1 MSRRRRRTA
10 GAPRRAPKRRNDKP
24 SLASRADPHVL
35 YEQSVQCVEAE
46 IDFVDETFEALRGR
60 QARLLR
66 EDFCGTAATACEW
79 IRRRDTNRAYGVDL
93 DPDVLA
99 WGEQHNVAKLEGG
112 AERIQ
117 LLNADVMEVATEPVD
132 AVLAMNFSYWIFK
145 ERATLRRYFERVH
158 AGLAQDGIFFLDAYG
173 GSEAFEVMKDR
184 HDYGR
189 FTYIWDQA
197 EYNPVNGHMTC
208 YIHFTFR
215 DGSRLNKAFSY
226 HWRLWTLPE
235 LREVLTEAGFAK
247 VTVYW
252 EGTDEETGEGN
263 GVFEPTE
270 VGEPDPA
277 WLAYIVAEK

>member
-1 MSRRRRRTA
+1 MA
-10 GAPRRAPKRRNDKP
+10 A
-24 SLASRADPHVL
+24 RADPHVL

-79 IRRRDTNRAYGVDL
+79 VRRRDSNRAYGVDL
-93 DPDVLA
+93 DPQVLA
-99 WGEQHNVAKLEGG
+99 WGEEHNVTKLEDG
-112 AERIQ
+112 AQRIR
-117 LLNADVMEVATEPVD
+117 LLNADVMEVVTEPVD

-145 ERATLRRYFERVH
+145 ERATLRRYFQRVRE
-158 AGLAQDGIFFLDAYG
+158 GLAADGIFFLDAYG

-197 EYNPVNGHMTC
+197 EYNPINGHMTC
-208 YIHFTFR
+208 YIHFRFR
-215 DGSRLNKAFSY
+215 DGSRLNKAFAY
-226 HWRLWTLPE
+226 QWRLWTLPE
-235 LREVLTEAGFAK
+235 LREVLTEAGFAR
-247 VTVYW
+247 VIVYW
-252 EGTDEETGEGN
+252 EGTDEESGEGN